1 MTAVGPLA
9 ALART
14 AGAAPY
20 YGHGHVIIRVAPQEV
35 LPDGVNQ
42 SQGGNVAKEVRFNP
56 PVRARQRQKDH
67 VRK

>member
-42 SQGGNVAKEVRFNP
+42 SQGGT
-56 PVRARQRQKDH
+56 H
-67 VRK
+67 